1 MSDGERSADAPL
13 EDGRLVG
20 GRYRLLTAVGRGGMG
35 TVWRA
40 HDEMLDREVAVK
52 EVLLRRELSDQERAD
67 RHRRTLREARASAR
81 LNHPGVVTVHD
92 VVDEDDRPWIVME
105 LVRARSLQEILD
117 SEGPLPPSRTAG
129 IGRQVVGALRAAHA
143 IGILHRDVK
152 PANVLITPE
161 DRAVLTDFG
170 IAQVAGD
177 VTLTQTGLLVGSP
190 AYMSPERVRGERAIP
205 ASDLWALGA
214 TLYAACEGRPP
225 HHRGDAM
232 AVLAAVMTQEPP
244 APRNAGPLGPVLHGL
259 LQRDPVQRLRAE
271 QAEEMLGRVAAGAA
285 LAVAAGGGTSGLAA
299 SAPPAERTPGVPAPR
314 VSEASMA
321 DAPVPGVPS
330 PGVPVSDVPV
340 SDVPVSDVP
349 VSDVPVPDTTDRVP
363 LPAGTSAGGMAAP
376 GAAAGRK
383 RRTALTLVLPGVL
396 VALVVV
402 AAAVV
407 VLWPDGGTADSAD
420 PGRSAP
426 ATNPPAGTGAP
437 TGPAGPPRGGPGA
450 SLDPAPALP
459 PGLKRANGPG
469 YTIGVPQG
477 WTREERGNS
486 TFWLDPASD
495 AYVQVDRTGWS
506 GDPYGHWL
514 QWERE
519 VRARNSLPG
528 YRRIAL
534 NRSSA
539 GGAPAADLQFAWN
552 GTRAK
557 DRGVVIGGRSYAVLV
572 AVPAS
577 RWNEYRPTVNN
588 VIDTFRP
595 RA

>member
-1 MSDGERSADAPL
+1 MSDGEGSADAPR

-117 SEGPLPPSRTAG
+117 AEGPLPPSRTAG

-152 PANVLITPE
+152 PANVLITAE

-244 APRNAGPLGPVLHGL
+244 APRNAGPLCPVLHGL
-259 LQRDPVQRLRAE
+259 LRRDPVQRLRAE

-285 LAVAAGGGTSGLAA
+285 LAVAAGGGAQGRAA

-314 VSEASMA
+314 RPEAPMA
-321 DAPVPGVPS
+321 APPAG
-330 PGVPVSDVPV
+330 GVPVPDVPV
-340 SDVPVSDVP
+340 P
-349 VSDVPVPDTTDRVP
+349 DVPVPDTAGRVP
-363 LPAGTSAGGMAAP
+363 LPAGTAPGGMAAP
-376 GAAAGRK
+376 GGAAGRK

-396 VALVVV
+396 AALVMVG
-402 AAAVV
+402 AAVV
-407 VLWPDGGTADSAD
+407 VLWPGGGTADSAE
-420 PGRSAP
+420 PRTSTP
-426 ATNPPAGTGAP
+426 ATNTPAGTRGP
-437 TGPAGPPRGGPGA
+437 TGPAGSPPGGQGA
-450 SLDPAPALP
+450 SPGPVRALP
-459 PGLKRANGPG
+459 PGLKRASGPG

-506 GDPYGHWL
+506 GDPYEHWR

-528 YRRIAL
+528 YRRINL
-534 NRSSA
+534 TRSSA
-539 GGAPAADLQFAWN
+539 GGVPAADLDFVWN

-557 DRGVVIGGRSYAVLV
+557 DRGLVFGGRSYAVLV